1 MITQIVGLHATI
13 SALQSR
19 QAILRQMIALQTTLK
34 QRWLERERAGLQP
47 VQNSVQTD
55 IMIAQMEQLS
65 AGLNAQHEVLR
76 AQLAALVGLTPQ
88 QLPPIS
94 ATGTWATLRLPND
107 LTTNILGSRPDIAA
121 AREYITAASEQV
133 KSVRAEFYPDINLSV
148 FTGLQIIG
156 LDDILRFSGKN
167 MGVRPA
173 ITLPLFSSVQL
184 NAKLRIQQAQLD
196 TAIAQYNKTV
206 FEGVSDAAQ
215 QLAQHRQTQAQ
226 VSQQARIVKDQ
237 QKLAE
242 LARQRY
248 QVGMSPQMETLGLQ
262 AAALSAQDALYANYA
277 ARRLQEARLANS
289 LGIGFSDAVRPS
301 ERNPGATE

>member
-1 MITQIVGLHATI
+1 MATQIALGQKAPYSLDDSQGLQRVIFMDARPVLDHRLYKQVRSWVGSL
-13 SALQSR
+13 
-19 QAILRQMIALQTTLK
+19 
-34 QRWLERERAGLQP
+34 AGLKA
-47 VQNSVQTD
+47 THLALHLEGFD
-55 IMIAQMEQLS
+55 DE
-65 AGLNAQHEVLR
+65 HR

-94 ATGTWATLRLPND
+94 ASGTWATLRLPNH
-107 LTTNILGSRPDIAA
+107 LSTNILGSRPDIAA

-133 KSVRAEFYPDINLSV
+133 KSVRAEFYPDLNLSL

-206 FEGVSDAAQ
+206 FEAISDAAQ

-226 VSQQARIVKDQ
+226 VSQQARIVKNQ
-237 QKLAE
+237 QKLAD

-248 QVGMSPQMETLGLQ
+248 QAGMTPQMETLGLQ

-289 LGIGFSDAVRPS
+289 LGIEFSAIVDS
-301 ERNPGATE
+301 Q